1 MKTNRQKWLSI
12 AARLSLMALAF
23 YILHR
28 VGVNPFW
35 SLLAMLYWK
44 TLLRFGLLLG
54 GLLWFA
60 HTVMN

>member
-1 MKTNRQKWLSI
+1 
-12 AARLSLMALAF
+12 MALAF

-44 TLLRFGLLLG
+44 TLLRYALLLC
-54 GLLWFA
+54 GLLWSA
-60 HTVMN
+60 HTIMN